1 MSPPISEAATPLIE
15 SGLPREE
22 VEMAIATRYMKAMRE
37 KGNQFPDVVRDYH
50 IDFARAVLDRAF
62 YSLEFITNGLNETG
76 KGVFCD
82 VTGLKLPKAIGASRK
97 ALMEWA
103 GTDPKQDALRKAQ
116 RLLKINR
123 DSVAGQIG
131 NMDEFVALIDG
142 YYASGLVQVIH
153 MNRSYILANREG
165 TSGINLSEKG
175 FRGSITRPYIDAFL
189 KVQQLRVEV
198 REIQEPQWL
207 SPKAKAPDAAPTL
220 PAPTSQP
227 VQIGFGF

>member
-1 MSPPISEAATPLIE
+1 MSKAIPVAATPLID

-22 VEMAIATRYMKAMRE
+22 LEMAIATRYMKAMRE
-37 KGNQFPDVVRDYH
+37 KGTHFPDVVRDYH
-50 IDFARAVLDRAF
+50 LDYARAILDRAF

-103 GTDPKQDALRKAQ
+103 GTDPKQDALRKAR

-123 DSVAGQIG
+123 DSVADQIG

-142 YYASGLVQVIH
+142 YYENGLVQMIH

-175 FRGSITRPYIDAFL
+175 FRGAITRPYIEAFL
-189 KVQQLRVEV
+189 KLQQLRVEV
-198 REIQEPQWL
+198 GEIQEPKWVA
-207 SPKAKAPDAAPTL
+207 PKAKAPEAAPTPPS
-220 PAPTSQP
+220 PAAQP
-227 VQIGFGF
+227 VQTGFGF

>member
-1 MSPPISEAATPLIE
+1 MSKTIPATTTPLIE
-15 SGLPREE
+15 SGIPREE
-22 VEMAIATRYMKAMRE
+22 LEMAIATRYMKAMRE
-37 KGNQFPDVVRDYH
+37 KGTHFPDEVRDYH
-50 IDFARAVLDRAF
+50 IDYARAILDRAF
-62 YSLEFITNGLNETG
+62 YFLEFITNGLNETG
-76 KGVFCD
+76 KVVFCE
-82 VTGLKLPKAIGASRK
+82 VTGIKLPKAIGASHK

-142 YYASGLVQVIH
+142 YYASGLVQLIH
-153 MNRSYILANREG
+153 MNRSHILANRAG

-175 FRGSITRPYIDAFL
+175 FRGVITRPYIEAFL
-189 KVQQLRVEV
+189 KVQQLRVEIG
-198 REIQEPQWL
+198 EIQEPQWMA
-207 SPKAKAPDAAPTL
+207 PQAKAPVAAPTP
-220 PAPTSQP
+220 PAPAAQP